1 MNKQLQD
8 FARQTIKEGLALLPE
23 SAHRI
28 FIKMYAG
35 GTGYNLGVDID
46 MVVDEMPADRLDSA
60 MQQVQRS
67 TSKLEKEKEVVGN
80 DIKKNV

>member
-23 SAHRI
+23 SAHRM

-35 GTGYNLGVDID
+35 GTGYNMGVDVN
-46 MVVDEMPADRLDSA
+46 MVVDEMAADHLDWA

-67 TSKLEKEKEVVGN
+67 VDKLSKG
-80 DIKKNV
+80 IKNE

>member
-1 MNKQLQD
+1 MMNKQLQD

-23 SAHRI
+23 SAHRM

-35 GTGYNLGVDID
+35 GTGYNMGVDVN
-46 MVVDEMPADRLDSA
+46 MVVDEMAADHLDWA

-67 TSKLEKEKEVVGN
+67 VDKLSKG
-80 DIKKNV
+80 IKNE

>member
-8 FARQTIKEGLALLPE
+8 FARQTIKDGLKKLPE
-23 SAHRI
+23 SNQRF
-28 FIKMYAG
+28 FIRMYTG

-46 MVVDEMPADRLDSA
+46 MVVDEMPADKLDWA

-67 TSKLEKEKEVVGN
+67 ADKLSKG
-80 DIKKNV
+80 IKDK